1 MTAFRNTRVRF
12 SIFCTSLYWQMSYL
26 LLDLRRALLAH
37 TSRWKCCYSESVKRS
52 IKAMEKALA
61 LSHYLE
67 AQGFVS
73 VEGNR
78 LLPHLGNI

>member
-1 MTAFRNTRVRF
+1 
-12 SIFCTSLYWQMSYL
+12 
-26 LLDLRRALLAH
+26 
-37 TSRWKCCYSESVKRS
+37 
-52 IKAMEKALA
+52 MEKALA